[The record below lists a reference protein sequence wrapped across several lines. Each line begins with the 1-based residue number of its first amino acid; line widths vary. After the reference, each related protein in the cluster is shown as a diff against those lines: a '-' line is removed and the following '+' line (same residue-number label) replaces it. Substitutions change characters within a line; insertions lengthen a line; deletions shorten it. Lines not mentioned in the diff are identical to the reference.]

1 MTSGDGT
8 AVCSCFEFGYIAFR
22 HQTRFVE
29 CDDPFVVGRGRGK
42 PLQKGFDKHRLRR
55 VQETDLLVDLGKPR
69 ANRRAIEGHG
79 LTRVPRQDE
88 RLRWQRE
95 ELVQAVVEL

>member
-1 MTSGDGT
+1 MPSGDGT
-8 AVCSCFEFGYIAFR
+8 AVGSCFELGDIVIW

-42 PLQKGFDKHRLRR
+42 SFQKGFDKHRLRR
-55 VQETDLLVDLGKPR
+55 VQDADVLVDLGKPR

-79 LTRVPRQDE
+79 LTRVSWQHQ
-88 RLRWQRE
+88 RLRGQRE
-95 ELVQAVVEL
+95 ELV